1 MGIDMSPESGLTY
14 AKPELSLKAKKRRE
28 KIDAQN
34 ERAAREIV
42 RKRDLGTCR
51 IPGCRERGEHLHH
64 IVFRSRSR
72 GLRWNPKNL
81 CLLCADHHAL
91 IHAGIITIAGNADDE
106 LIITGDVDRLRF
118 RL

>member
-1 MGIDMSPESGLTY
+1 MGVDMSDETGLRFP
-14 AKPELSLKAKKRRE
+14 KPELSAKAKKRRD
-28 KIDAQN
+28 KLDQQN

-42 RKRDLGTCR
+42 HKRDLGKCR
-51 IPGCRERGEHLHH
+51 IPGCKERGEHLHH
-64 IVFRSRSR
+64 IVFRSKSR

-81 CLLCADHHAL
+81 CLLCPDHHSL
-91 IHAGIITIAGNADDE
+91 IHSGIIRIAGDADDE